1 MGEACAVALP
11 SDLAP
16 VTSEHAR
23 MLEATGG
30 RITPTTSLISEN
42 ALTVIVA
49 ELEALCVPTT
59 PERGVEWARFL
70 TGCYPTFKAHDP
82 KVYVRAI
89 SSLFAETPED
99 LCQIGVDRMSRSF
112 KFPPSR
118 AEVHEVLEGLRRE
131 RQGKVAIAL
140 AMQREHARRRAELEE
155 EKRRIE
161 SRRKWREM
169 HGDKSPLEV
178 IGADLKRMPHQ
189 SD

>member
-1 MGEACAVALP
+1 MGDARAVALP
-11 SDLAP
+11 RDLAP

-30 RITPTTSLISEN
+30 RITPTTLLISEN
-42 ALTVIVA
+42 ALPAIVS

-99 LCQIGVDRMSRSF
+99 LCRIGVDRMSRSF

-118 AEVHEVLEGLRRE
+118 AEVHEVLEELRRE
-131 RQGKVAIAL
+131 RMGKIAIAK
-140 AMQREHARRRAELEE
+140 AMQREHARRREEAQEAERRAEE
-155 EKRRIE
+155 
-161 SRRKWREM
+161 RRKWREK
-169 HGDKSPLEV
+169 HGDKSPLDVVLSE
-178 IGADLKRMPHQ
+178 IKRP
-189 SD
+189 